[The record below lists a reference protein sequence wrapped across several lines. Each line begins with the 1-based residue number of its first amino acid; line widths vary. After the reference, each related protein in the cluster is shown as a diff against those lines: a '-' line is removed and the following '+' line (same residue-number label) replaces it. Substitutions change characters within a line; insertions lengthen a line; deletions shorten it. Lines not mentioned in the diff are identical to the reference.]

1 MGVRGSMC
9 EESDRNG
16 LEHFCPWSG
25 VKPPYDFPLP
35 LDQLP
40 SLYMMRINSTGLP
53 YFSQSVCRTLPE
65 DILLATC

>member
-25 VKPPYDFPLP
+25 VKPPL
-35 LDQLP
+35 
-40 SLYMMRINSTGLP
+40 RLP
-53 YFSQSVCRTLPE
+53 YSARSVTEPLH
-65 DILLATC
+65 DAYQ